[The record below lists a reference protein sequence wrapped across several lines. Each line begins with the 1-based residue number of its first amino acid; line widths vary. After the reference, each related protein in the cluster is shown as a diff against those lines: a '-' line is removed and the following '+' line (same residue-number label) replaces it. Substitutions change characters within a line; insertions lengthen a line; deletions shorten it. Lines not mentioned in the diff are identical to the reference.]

1 MTRTF
6 FLVALLFLTLTSCK
20 TTLTGKSFFG
30 RPELKTRLI
39 ESPNYKTTNL
49 SYQTNFVKVADTINI
64 ETWTI
69 STQNP
74 ENCFFFFV
82 PNVTTVGQCGDF
94 MERLAIKTN
103 SKVIGI
109 QYRGYNY
116 SNGTPEL
123 KDCFQDNEMI
133 YAHFKKEGTHYK
145 TINLIGVSL
154 GTVLAPKLLSNHNN
168 EIDNIILM
176 STFSSLETFI
186 KNYKKNMVP
195 FYARPFVK
203 IKLDKTLNELNNVES
218 LKNYKN
224 GLLVVQA
231 KDDKTTSY
239 NFATE
244 LLQNTTMS
252 RKELM
257 TLEDGGHFA
266 LFSAKYIDQ
275 VIEKISSF
283 IKK

>member
-1 MTRTF
+1 M
-6 FLVALLFLTLTSCK
+6 
-20 TTLTGKSFFG
+20 
-30 RPELKTRLI
+30 I
-39 ESPNYKTTNL
+39 ESSNYKTTNL
-49 SYQTNFVKVADTINI
+49 SYQIKYVKVADSIDI

-116 SNGTPEL
+116 SKGTPEL
-123 KDCFQDNEMI
+123 KDCFQDNEII
-133 YAHFKKEGTHYK
+133 YEHFKKEGTHYK
-145 TINLIGVSL
+145 TVNLIGVSL
-154 GTVLAPKLLSNHNN
+154 GTVLAPKLLSHHNN

-186 KNYKKNMVP
+186 KNFKKYTVP
-195 FYARPFVK
+195 FYARPFIK

-239 NFATE
+239 NFATV
-244 LLQNTTMS
+244 LLKNTTMS
-252 RKELM
+252 KKELM

-266 LFSAKYIDQ
+266 LFSAKYIDK
-275 VIEKISSF
+275 VIEKICGF